1 MENNDSHEGRDVG
14 DCVSLHACEGGNER
28 EGFTEKRS
36 ISVQK
41 YAKREIERRIEIV
54 QAFWRLP
61 ETHKNVK

>member
-14 DCVSLHACEGGNER
+14 DCVSLYACEGGNER
-28 EGFTEKRS
+28 EGLTEKRS

-41 YAKREIERRIEIV
+41 YAKREIERRMEIV